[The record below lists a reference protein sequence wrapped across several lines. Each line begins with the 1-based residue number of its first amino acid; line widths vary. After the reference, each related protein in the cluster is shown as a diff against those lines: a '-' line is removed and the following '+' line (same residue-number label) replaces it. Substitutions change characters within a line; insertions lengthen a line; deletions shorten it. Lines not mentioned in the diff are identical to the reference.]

1 MRVLFMGIR
10 QTNDIG
16 NRPTSLYG
24 PEDSDEDSWDDSS
37 FDMRQAFDRLFSIE
51 AGDNVIKPIK
61 TSPKQEKAFSNLS
74 SDTIPRDLMEEI
86 IKDQPPK
93 RKPVES
99 PPGDEQLSK
108 RSKSANEKAQR
119 EDK

>member
-1 MRVLFMGIR
+1 MAHVLFMGTR

-24 PEDSDEDSWDDSS
+24 PEDSDEDLWDDSK
-37 FDMRQAFDRLFSIE
+37 FDMRQAFDRLFSNE

-61 TSPKQEKAFSNLS
+61 SSSKQEEAFFNLS
-74 SDTIPRDLMEEI
+74 NDTIPRSLMEEI

-108 RSKSANEKAQR
+108 RCKSCE
-119 EDK
+119 